1 MEIIEGGICAVEGVL
16 ASGSRNGKYGVTV
29 IFSKDNIASAV
40 FTSNKIVAAPVI
52 HTKQIIKDGK
62 ISAVVANSGNA
73 NCFTG
78 ETGIKDAK
86 EMAKKV
92 SSKLNIKPED
102 VAVASTGI
110 IGRNMPMDI
119 INSLVDES
127 IETLDNSPEA
137 SFEAAEA
144 IMTTDTFAKDIAV
157 KIMLNDGNIATIGG
171 ITKGSGMIAPNMGT
185 MLCFITTDVD
195 ASSDELNIAL
205 KKAIDKSFNM
215 LVVDGD
221 ESTNDIVL
229 IMSNGKSGR
238 IDENFQDALNFVCTE
253 MAKMM
258 AKDGEGATK
267 YLEVTVKGALRYKD
281 AKIGAKAIAGSS
293 LLKAALFGADPNWGR
308 AIAALG
314 YSGATIDER
323 KVDISFKSH
332 NKQVEIVK
340 NGKILAK
347 EDSKEYKIAEK
358 MMKNDE
364 IKIIIDLNLGEYQA
378 TAFGCDLSCD
388 YVKINSEYST

>member
-1 MEIIEGGICAVEGVL
+1 
-16 ASGSRNGKYGVTV
+16 
-29 IFSKDNIASAV
+29 
-40 FTSNKIVAAPVI
+40 
-52 HTKQIIKDGK
+52 
-62 ISAVVANSGNA
+62 
-73 NCFTG
+73 
-78 ETGIKDAK
+78 
-86 EMAKKV
+86 
-92 SSKLNIKPED
+92 
-102 VAVASTGI
+102 
-110 IGRNMPMDI
+110 
-119 INSLVDES
+119 
-127 IETLDNSPEA
+127 
-137 SFEAAEA
+137 
-144 IMTTDTFAKDIAV
+144 
-157 KIMLNDGNIATIGG
+157 
-171 ITKGSGMIAPNMGT
+171 
-185 MLCFITTDVD
+185 
-195 ASSDELNIAL
+195 
-205 KKAIDKSFNM
+205 
-215 LVVDGD
+215 
-221 ESTNDIVL
+221 
-229 IMSNGKSGR
+229 MSNGKSGR

-267 YLEVTVKGALRYKD
+267 YLEVKVKGALRYKD

-347 EDSKEYKIAEK
+347 EDSIEYEIAEK